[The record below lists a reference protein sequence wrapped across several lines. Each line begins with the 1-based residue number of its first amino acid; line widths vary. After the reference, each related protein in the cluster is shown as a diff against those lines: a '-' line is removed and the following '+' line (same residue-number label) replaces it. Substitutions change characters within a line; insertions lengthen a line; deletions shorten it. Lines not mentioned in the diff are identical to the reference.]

1 MEYIIQLMV
10 CCFISIY
17 KKRCRTFVQHLFS
30 FILIRSQHTILS
42 KEKKMD
48 TISITFIN
56 LETINIH
63 FNGYLLHFRG
73 DVRYHLF

>member
-1 MEYIIQLMV
+1 MGIKFIEAPCKQGAFFNYILLIQLEN
-10 CCFISIY
+10 
-17 KKRCRTFVQHLFS
+17 QH
-30 FILIRSQHTILS
+30 IILS

-73 DVRYHLF
+73 DIRYHLF